1 MATDALV
8 RRRRAGG
15 EEQGRAAWQLTRSCS
30 GGGQVEKSKAA
41 RLQGAA
47 HAVAAMPAT
56 RAATAQRVDEPGKD
70 GAAGSGKAAGKG
82 PAGPRKRR
90 DGGEVTEALGGGSG
104 KAAGKGPAGPRKRRD
119 GGEVTEALGRD
130 AVRGAGQD
138 ETRGGGH
145 QAMQAA
151 IPVKTAYTSSITSA
165 STEFRMRA
173 AAEIKGSL
181 PLSAVLSG
189 YRKAYEHVHN
199 ATEERIHRVLHAS
212 KPLASIQEQCA
223 RWVRAKPS
231 AGPSSRPKILVQ
243 HFLEYWDEHVN
254 EPVKQDKDVAFFIDT
269 CLRAPSSVQEA
280 DQFLKRREIV

>member
-1 MATDALV
+1 MPSWPGGNTK
-8 RRRRAGG
+8 RRDPSASTAPVSTITPDRSTRRGSASF
-15 EEQGRAAWQLTRSCS
+15 RPAWQLTRSCA

-70 GAAGSGKAAGKG
+70 GAA
-82 PAGPRKRR
+82 
-90 DGGEVTEALGGGSG
+90 GSG

-254 EPVKQDKDVAFFIDT
+254 EQVKQDKDVAFFIDT